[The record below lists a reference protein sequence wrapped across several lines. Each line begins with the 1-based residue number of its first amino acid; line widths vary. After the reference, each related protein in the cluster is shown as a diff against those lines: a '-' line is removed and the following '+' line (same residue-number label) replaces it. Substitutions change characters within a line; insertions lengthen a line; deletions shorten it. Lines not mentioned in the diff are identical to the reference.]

1 MPSTSA
7 ISQASDRLG
16 EPPPKLLFERIAVPM
31 ACRGTRGSWF
41 RGLRGDGR
49 GDGHRRPRSQACPT
63 SRAFVEYGELA
74 PGAPPVQARS

>member
-16 EPPPKLLFERIAVPM
+16 EPPPKLLFERIALPM
-31 ACRGTRGSWF
+31 AYRGTRGSWF
-41 RGLRGDGR
+41 RGLG
-49 GDGHRRPRSQACPT
+49 GDGHRRPRAQACPT